1 MNPIRLMI
9 VEDDPM
15 VMDIHRRFVQSF
27 SGFTVE
33 ATAQNGK
40 EALETLNETDIDL
53 VIMDI
58 YMAELDG
65 LETLR
70 RIRQDRRDLDVIVVS
85 AAHEID
91 TVREV
96 MRLGAFDYVV
106 KPFTYERLSQAME
119 GYRTYLKKKGELDQ
133 RDIDSIMR
141 REARRTR
148 DGCLPKGLSAIQ
160 LEKVLSC
167 LNESDLGLSAD
178 EVAAIT
184 GVSRVTARRYLEH
197 LVSIGQ
203 ASVDQEHRS
212 VGRPINLYRII

>member
-27 SGFTVE
+27 SGFSVE
-33 ATAQNGK
+33 VTAKSGK
-40 EALETLNETDIDL
+40 EALEALNKTDIDL
-53 VIMDI
+53 VILDI
-58 YMAELDG
+58 YMPELDG

-119 GYRTYLKKKGELDQ
+119 GYRTYLKKRGDLDQ

-141 REARRTR
+141 REAQTTR
-148 DGCLPKGLSAIQ
+148 DGCLPKGLSARQ
-160 LEKVLSC
+160 LEKVIAC
-167 LNESDLGLSAD
+167 LREADDGLAAD
-178 EVAAIT
+178 DVAGIT
-184 GVSRVTARRYLEH
+184 GVSRVTARRYLEY
-197 LVSIGQ
+197 LVSINQ